1 MGILRNFYYSFI
13 FLADQRFKERT
24 DYIEKVF
31 VVIKLLAAFGPIAFL
46 LDTISMW
53 FQNNKEFVTGFIVV
67 VFINAWL
74 GIRKHRKLNTFN
86 WETFYKKTSLM
97 LMVVIVTYVLLSIVG
112 KFAGDNMISEGFQI
126 LLQVTTLFYP
136 ASKGL
141 KSVFVLSNGE
151 YPPKWMMKRVYNFEE
166 EGDLAELFKSKKT
179 NETIEEI
186 IEEVEQ

>member
-1 MGILRNFYYSFI
+1 
-13 FLADQRFKERT
+13 
-24 DYIEKVF
+24 
-31 VVIKLLAAFGPIAFL
+31 
-46 LDTISMW
+46 
-53 FQNNKEFVTGFIVV
+53 
-67 VFINAWL
+67 
-74 GIRKHRKLNTFN
+74 
-86 WETFYKKTSLM
+86 M

-179 NETIEEI
+179 NDLIEQV
-186 IEEVEQ
+186 VEPTEQEQ

>member
-1 MGILRNFYYSFI
+1 MGILKNFYYSFI

-53 FQNNKEFVTGFIVV
+53 FVNNKEFVTGFIVI
-67 VFINAWL
+67 VFINALL

-86 WETFYKKTSLM
+86 WVTFYKKTSLM

-179 NETIEEI
+179 TELIEEPVN
-186 IEEVEQ
+186 EEL